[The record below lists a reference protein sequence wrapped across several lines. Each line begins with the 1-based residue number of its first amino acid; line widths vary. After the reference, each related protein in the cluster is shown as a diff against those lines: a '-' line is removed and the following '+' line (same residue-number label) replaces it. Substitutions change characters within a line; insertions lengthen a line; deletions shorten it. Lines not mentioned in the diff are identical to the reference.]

1 MGEAYFIS
9 DGTPVQFRAFIT
21 ALIET
26 RGLAAPEKIVAR
38 AVVRP
43 IATIGDIL
51 SRVSN
56 GMIVP
61 RITMQAFATSAVE
74 VSLDISKARREF
86 EWPPDLNRRGIG
98 GTAWRSGIITSKISH
113 IARQCSDHSRSYQSW
128 CLRGDLGSAKHTCSP
143 ATAPGSAVIIFGR
156 LLDGSMA
163 GLLHSFWQGD
173 ATIGCLGQIA

>member
-51 SRVSN
+51 
-56 GMIVP
+56 P
-61 RITMQAFATSAVE
+61 
-74 VSLDISKARREF
+74 EF
-86 EWPPDLNRRGIG
+86 P
-98 GTAWRSGIITSKISH
+98 TA
-113 IARQCSDHSRSYQSW
+113 
-128 CLRGDLGSAKHTCSP
+128 
-143 ATAPGSAVIIFGR
+143 
-156 LLDGSMA
+156 
-163 GLLHSFWQGD
+163 
-173 ATIGCLGQIA
+173 